1 MTPALGA
8 AGSRRFDTEAL
19 LQKLAAQLQRS
30 PVRESLRW
38 FRASVGQA
46 IRMVAVDDVDF
57 LRSEDKY
64 TLIAWR
70 DDSGEAREAIIRTP
84 LKELLP
90 QLDASRFAQVH
101 RSVVVNLRAITHV
114 KRRANETADRH
125 LKGRSEVLPVS
136 RAYLHLF
143 RQM

>member
-90 QLDASRFAQVH
+90 QLDASRFA
-101 RSVVVNLRAITHV
+101 
-114 KRRANETADRH
+114 
-125 LKGRSEVLPVS
+125 
-136 RAYLHLF
+136 
-143 RQM
+143 